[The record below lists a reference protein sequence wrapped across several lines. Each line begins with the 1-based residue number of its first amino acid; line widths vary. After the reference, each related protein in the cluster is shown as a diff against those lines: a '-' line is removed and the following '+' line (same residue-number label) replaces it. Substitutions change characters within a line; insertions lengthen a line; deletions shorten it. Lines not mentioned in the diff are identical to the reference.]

1 MKKVIFKTLKV
12 KNFLSIGKTP
22 VVINFQ
28 KGLNVITGINK
39 DLMDRQNGTGKSS
52 IVDSFYFA
60 LFGETTR
67 ELKKEF
73 IINNVTNDTTEVS
86 LQFSIDKNDYEIVR
100 TIKPSKCYLFENGVD
115 ISRDSMSNT
124 TEYLLSLLN
133 LTPEI
138 FSNCISLSINSTI
151 PFMAQKKIDKRKF
164 IEGIFNLDIFTK
176 MNNVLKEDYKEIK
189 KDIELISAKHSEL
202 SSSIKIIEEQN
213 KLLKK
218 ERETRKNTILENI
231 KNFESQIDKL
241 EEKINEY
248 EIKDNTETKTKIEKL
263 EKKQLELKTES
274 KTKIEQASEIKA
286 EIKLL
291 NENIKKI
298 GTDKD
303 ECPVCL
309 RPVTSDDQDH
319 IDQKKK
325 IIQERIEENENKLD
339 ITNCDLEGITK
350 QEALVQ
356 KGISVLKDVLNKNIL
371 QNTQK
376 KNDEDRLKTLKPQLD
391 KERKALSELEN
402 IVEEESKNTDELN
415 KKLLEYTNDLISKKQ
430 QFKVLDNAKFVL
442 SEEGVKSYVVKKI
455 LNLFN
460 SKIAFYL
467 SELNS
472 NAIITFDQYF
482 EEEIKNE
489 RGKPT
494 MYFNYS
500 GAERKAIDLAVMFA
514 FIDMLKMQTNVYYNV
529 QFYDE
534 LLDTSLDSTGVENVV
549 RLLKE
554 FVEKQSY
561 GIYVISHR
569 KECSK
574 LANGEVVFL
583 EKMNGITKRISQV
596 LEI

>member
-1 MKKVIFKTLKV
+1 MKKVIFKTLKA
-12 KNFLSIGKTP
+12 KNFLSIGKEP

-28 KGLNVITGINK
+28 KGLNIITGINK

-73 IINNVTNDTTEVS
+73 VTNNITNETTEVS
-86 LQFSIDKNDYEIVR
+86 LSFSIDKNEYEIIR
-100 TIKPSKCYLFENGVD
+100 TIKPSKCYLYENGND
-115 ISRDSMSNT
+115 ISRDSMANT
-124 TEYLLSLLN
+124 TEYVLSLLN
-133 LTPEI
+133 LTPEV

-164 IEGIFNLDIFTK
+164 IEGIFNLDVFTK
-176 MNNVLKEDYKEIK
+176 MNNFLKEEYKEVK
-189 KDIELISAKHSEL
+189 KDIELIGAKHSEL
-202 SSSIKIIEEQN
+202 SNSIKVINAQN
-213 KLLKK
+213 ERIKK
-218 ERETRKNTILENI
+218 ERETRKNTIEENI
-231 KNFESQIDKL
+231 KAYETQIKKL
-241 EEKINEY
+241 EDKIKLY
-248 EIKDNTETKTKIEKL
+248 EISDNKDSEDKIKKL
-263 EKKQLELKTES
+263 EDKIKESDKTIKNKLE
-274 KTKIEQASEIKA
+274 IFY
-286 EIKLL
+286 
-291 NENIKKI
+291 NIKKEREIYREDLSKI
-298 GTDKD
+298 GTDED
-303 ECPVCL
+303 ECPICL
-309 RPVTSDDQDH
+309 RPVTASDKEH
-319 IDQKKK
+319 IENREKEIEKK
-325 IIQERIEENENKLD
+325 IEESLKKSEEIDAEMEKENKQKELF
-339 ITNCDLEGITK
+339 
-350 QEALVQ
+350 Q
-356 KGISVLKDVLNKNIL
+356 KGINLLKDTINKNNL
-371 QNTQK
+371 QIQQK
-376 KNDEDRLKTLKPQLD
+376 KNDEEKIAYAKTSLEREQNLLKGLNNLVK
-391 KERKALSELEN
+391 
-402 IVEEESKNTDELN
+402 EEEKSTDDLKNKLQSYLEELDT
-415 KKLLEYTNDLISKKQ
+415 KKKH
-430 QFKVLDNAKFVL
+430 FKVLDNTKFVL

-467 SELNS
+467 KELNS

-514 FIDMLKMQTNVYYNV
+514 FIDMLKMQTNVYYNI

-534 LLDTSLDSTGVENVV
+534 LLDTSLDSAGVENVV

-554 FVEKQSY
+554 FVQTHSY

-583 EKMNGITKRISQV
+583 EKKNGITKRSEQT
-596 LEI
+596 LEF